1 MKKERKIEIYTYIYI
16 YTKWNCL
23 PLKFPLNKD
32 EKSYSSVLVSNF
44 YTILTQ
50 HIFEEGEK
58 KKEKIKK
65 KQ

>member
-1 MKKERKIEIYTYIYI
+1 MKKERKIEIYIYI
-16 YTKWNCL
+16 KWNCL

-50 HIFEEGEK
+50 HIFKEEGEK
-58 KKEKIKK
+58 KKKKKKIKK

>member
-1 MKKERKIEIYTYIYI
+1 MKKERKIEIYIYI
-16 YTKWNCL
+16 KWNCL

-58 KKEKIKK
+58 KKRR
-65 KQ
+65 